1 MLEDTTNYNLLPVG
15 RWAIYTA
22 LAVLPLAA
30 IAAVL
35 AVRGGMALSDVLPT
49 LLLFEATVC
58 VFPAAIAMLA
68 SLPFL
73 VARRT
78 RGIGANLMAYGAA
91 LGTIVFGAYLLG
103 SLLGFLG
110 RGQLGLA

>member
-1 MLEDTTNYNLLPVG
+1 MQANTTNYNLRPVG

-30 IAAVL
+30 IPVVL
-35 AVRGGMALSDVLPT
+35 AARDGMPLSGVLPT
-49 LLLFEATVC
+49 LLLFEAMVC
-58 VFPAAIAMLA
+58 LFPAAIAMLA

-78 RGIGANLMAYGAA
+78 RGLGVNLMAYGAS
-91 LGTIVFGAYLLG
+91 LGVIVFGTYLFV
-103 SLLGFLG
+103 SLLSYLG
-110 RGQLGLA
+110 VGQVGST

>member
-1 MLEDTTNYNLLPVG
+1 MQANTTNYNLRPVG

-30 IAAVL
+30 ILVVL
-35 AVRGGMALSDVLPT
+35 AVRDGMALSGVLPT
-49 LLLFEATVC
+49 LLFVEAAVC

-68 SLPFL
+68 SFPCL
-73 VARRT
+73 VVRRT

-91 LGTIVFGAYLLG
+91 LGVIVFTTFLLV
-103 SLLGFLG
+103 SLLSYLG
-110 RGQLGLA
+110 MAP

>member
-1 MLEDTTNYNLLPVG
+1 M
-15 RWAIYTA
+15 
-22 LAVLPLAA
+22 
-30 IAAVL
+30 VL
-35 AVRGGMALSDVLPT
+35 AVREGMALSGVLPT

-78 RGIGANLMAYGAA
+78 RGIGANLMVYGAS
-91 LGTIVFGAYLLG
+91 LGVIVFGAYVVM
-103 SLLGFLG
+103 SLLGP
-110 RGQLGLA
+110 